1 MGVHL
6 PFLPSKKRI
15 GITIEDDGI
24 RVVETSQN
32 AGAVQVHQ
40 MGMIPLERGL
50 LVGGKIMNQ
59 QALEQ
64 QLSVAKNQLL
74 LSGNKVCLAV
84 PSSFVVIRKIALPR
98 VPDKEVRPLI
108 EIELESSVHL
118 PFSRPYFDYY
128 KLPKNNVW
136 ALPNQFSA
144 EKLGSGEEEQY
155 LVIAAPGELIDQY
168 LSLLK
173 VLRLEATSVDIE
185 PLALHRLLTSGGME
199 LSRNMLVVQLGV
211 RSINVGIF
219 EGDIPEFLRNIPLDL
234 ENYKNSADENEPST
248 KELLQFLERRSAF
261 SNFAEELAREL
272 ERVINFYQFSLKNGI
287 VKLDTMYLTGDFP
300 DLDKMVRFL
309 RERLPQLKIAPL
321 PLEHIEHVG
330 ANQAMLQAFSVAL
343 GLSLRG

>member
-1 MGVHL
+1 M
-6 PFLPSKKRI
+6 
-15 GITIEDDGI
+15 TIEDDGI
-24 RVVETSQN
+24 RIVETSQS
-32 AGAVQVHQ
+32 AGAVQIHQ

-50 LVGGKIMNQ
+50 LVGGKIMDQ

-64 QLSVAKNQLL
+64 QLSAAKNQLL
-74 LSGNKVCLAV
+74 VSGNKVCLAV

-98 VPDKEVRPLI
+98 VPEKEVRPLI

-136 ALPNQFSA
+136 ALPSRFSA
-144 EKLGSGEEEQY
+144 EKLGAGEEEQY
-155 LVIAAPGELIDQY
+155 LVIAAPGDVIDQY

-173 VLRLEATSVDIE
+173 LLRLEATSVDIE
-185 PLALHRLLTSGGME
+185 PLALYRLLSSSGME
-199 LSRNMLVVQLGV
+199 LSRNLLVVQLGL

-219 EGDIPEFLRNIPLDL
+219 EGDIPEFLRSIPLDL
-234 ENYKNSADENEPST
+234 EHYKNSADENGLST
-248 KELLQFLERRSAF
+248 KELLSFLEHRSAF
-261 SNFAEELAREL
+261 SAFAEEWVREL
-272 ERVINFYQFSLKNGI
+272 ERVINFYQFSLKNGT

-300 DLDKMVRFL
+300 DLDRMVRYL

-321 PLEHIEHVG
+321 PLERMEHVG
-330 ANQAMLQAFSVAL
+330 ANQAKLQAFSVAL